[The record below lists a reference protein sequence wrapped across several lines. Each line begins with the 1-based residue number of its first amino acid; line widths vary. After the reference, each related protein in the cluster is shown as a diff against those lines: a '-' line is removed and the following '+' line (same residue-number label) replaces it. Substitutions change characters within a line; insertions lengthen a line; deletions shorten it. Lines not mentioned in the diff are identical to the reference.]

1 MDRRHIIIPI
11 ILFLLFS
18 CTICAQEN
26 KLQFNIGIKAGVQ
39 AVTYNDADFKID
51 GYSFA
56 RDNIQSNKIGYTVA
70 PFLRLTKGRFY
81 IQSEATI
88 GITRHSFDFYDLDE
102 IDSYDP
108 STRTPVYNLKTYC
121 FQVPILIGYS
131 FVKQGKFGIS
141 LFTGP
146 RTKFTFISHSKQE
159 FNHFKYE
166 NLYEKLKKKT
176 YYWEVGLGVNIHNVF
191 FDFVY
196 DIGLSDASEYISSGN
211 EGEIFPTKRK
221 DNILSFSVGMMF

>member
-1 MDRRHIIIPI
+1 MDRRHIIPI

-18 CTICAQEN
+18 CTISAQEN
-26 KLQFNIGIKAGVQ
+26 KLHFNIGIKAGVQ
-39 AVTYNDADFKID
+39 AVTYNDAEFEIK

-81 IQSEATI
+81 IQSEATF
-88 GITRHSFDFYDLDE
+88 GITRHSFDFNDSEE
-102 IDSYDP
+102 IDSYTP
-108 STRTPVYNLKTYC
+108 TAHTPVYNLKTYC
-121 FQVPILIGYS
+121 FQVPILLGYS

-159 FNHFKYE
+159 FNNFKYE
-166 NLYEKLKKKT
+166 NLYEELKKKT

-196 DIGLSDASEYISSGN
+196 DIGLSDASEFISSGN
-211 EGEIFPTKRK
+211 EGETFPTKRR
-221 DNILSFSVGMMF
+221 DNIQSFSAGVMF